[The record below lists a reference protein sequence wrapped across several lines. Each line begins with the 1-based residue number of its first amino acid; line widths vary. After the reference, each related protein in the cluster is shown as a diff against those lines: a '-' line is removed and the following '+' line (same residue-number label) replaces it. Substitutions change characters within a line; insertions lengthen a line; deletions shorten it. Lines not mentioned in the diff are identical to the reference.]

1 MAARTVTVVD
11 DAIPLARLLAM
22 SFRLMI
28 DDLHD
33 RLRQRGWTDVRP
45 AYGFVLLALREQPIS
60 AKDVAAL
67 MGTTKQ
73 AASQLVDAMESGGF
87 VNRVLSAR
95 DGRVRDLVLADRG
108 RELLTAVEAIYAEI
122 EGEWAARAGADDLA
136 TTRRALLG
144 VVRSE
149 PDSALPAVRPIW

>member
-60 AKDVAAL
+60 AKHVAAL